1 MYVPEASD
9 KQDWQG
15 VWVVGEVQNGIIQDV
30 TYELLG
36 KARELSKDCGG
47 EVWTVI
53 LTEGLKEDLGTLF
66 HYQADKVLLVEDPIL
81 KEFHDEIEALT
92 LNRLITTYKPNILL
106 CGATSRGRAL
116 MPRVA
121 VLTEAGL
128 TADCTSLSV
137 EAETGCLLIQT
148 RPAFGGN
155 MYATIKSQDY
165 RPQMATVR
173 PRVMEMLEPDT
184 SRKGEVIEVSLE
196 GEEKNAVKKVLQSV
210 IGEEDSMNISDAE
223 FIIAGGR
230 GVKGPEGFE
239 LLEKLAAAFN
249 GAVGASRAAVDA
261 GWIAYP
267 HQVGQT
273 GQTVQAKVYIACGIS
288 GQIQHLVG
296 MQSSDLIIAIN
307 KDPEAPIM
315 KLADIAIPGDLF
327 EIIPAL
333 LKEAG
338 KA

>member
-1 MYVPEASD
+1 
-9 KQDWQG
+9 
-15 VWVVGEVQNGIIQDV
+15 
-30 TYELLG
+30 
-36 KARELSKDCGG
+36 
-47 EVWTVI
+47 
-53 LTEGLKEDLGTLF
+53 
-66 HYQADKVLLVEDPIL
+66 
-81 KEFHDEIEALT
+81 
-92 LNRLITTYKPNILL
+92 
-106 CGATSRGRAL
+106 
-116 MPRVA
+116 
-121 VLTEAGL
+121 
-128 TADCTSLSV
+128 
-137 EAETGCLLIQT
+137 
-148 RPAFGGN
+148 
-155 MYATIKSQDY
+155 
-165 RPQMATVR
+165 
-173 PRVMEMLEPDT
+173 MEMGEPDT
-184 SRKGEVIEVSLE
+184 SRKGEVIEAALE
-196 GEEKNAVKKVLQSV
+196 GEEKNPLKKIIEAV
-210 IGEEDSMNISDAE
+210 IGAEDSMNISDAE

-261 GWIAYP
+261 GWVAYP

-327 EIIPAL
+327 EVIPAL
-333 LKEAG
+333 LKEVG